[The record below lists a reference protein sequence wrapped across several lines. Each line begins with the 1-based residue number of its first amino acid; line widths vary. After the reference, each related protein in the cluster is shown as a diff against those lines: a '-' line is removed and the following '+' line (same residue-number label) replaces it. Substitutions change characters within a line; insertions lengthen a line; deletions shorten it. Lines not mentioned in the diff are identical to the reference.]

1 MKYLFS
7 TIIIA
12 LFAVGSAFGQ
22 DNAIEKYFEQYLDDE
37 RFSMVYVSPKMFKMV
52 NTIVE
57 GELEEEITDVIKDLR
72 GLRILKTEIDA
83 KKFYTEAKSKINTRE
98 YEILMTARDEGKKI
112 EFLTKESNDI
122 IEELLLL
129 VGEKEEFIMMSFIGK
144 IDLKKISKLAKA
156 LDIDGAEHLGK
167 LGED

>member
-22 DNAIEKYFEQYLDDE
+22 DNAIEKYFEKYLDDE
-37 RFSMVYVSPKMFKMV
+37 RFSMVYVSPKMFQMV
-52 NTIVE
+52 NTVIE
-57 GELEEEITDVIKDLR
+57 GELDEEITDVIKDLR
-72 GLRILKTEIDA
+72 GLRILKTDIDA
-83 KKFYTEAKSKINTRE
+83 KNFYKEAKNKIDTKE
-98 YEILMTARDEGKKI
+98 YEILMTARDEGQKI

-122 IEELLLL
+122 IDELLLL
-129 VGEKEEFIMMSFIGK
+129 VGEEDQFVLMSFIGK
-144 IDLKKISKLAKA
+144 IDLKKLSKLAKA